1 MEDTEKA
8 VRTST
13 KNSSGRDEKK
23 PNIDGVFKDTTNLTK
38 WTIRFLY
45 LQVGVAVLSII
56 TGQGTKS

>member
-23 PNIDGVFKDTTNLTK
+23 PNIKTN
-38 WTIRFLY
+38 
-45 LQVGVAVLSII
+45 V
-56 TGQGTKS
+56 